1 MHQVS
6 SSPVGGRNADSF
18 SKTRMVIKM
27 LFHLAVTFM
36 QCSVSDLIV
45 AENYDWKGLWWWG
58 GCNLSF
64 LHTYLITFY
73 TYHLFGYIWIWIWVH
88 LAAHLLRTS
97 FEGPFRWRPF
107 GQLSWHFEGWPPL
120 GLVITIRA
128 WARCCSKE
136 TRAPG
141 FLRPH
146 LQPSGH
152 HQTCNSDWTQVV
164 WKSV

>member
-1 MHQVS
+1 
-6 SSPVGGRNADSF
+6 
-18 SKTRMVIKM
+18 MVNKM

-45 AENYDWKGLWWWG
+45 SENYDWKGLLWWG

-107 GQLSWHFEGWPPL
+107 GQLSWHFEGWAPAGACHYHPSMGAMLLKGDTCPWFPPPPPS
-120 GLVITIRA
+120 TK
-128 WARCCSKE
+128 WA
-136 TRAPG
+136 P
-141 FLRPH
+141 P
-146 LQPSGH
+146 
-152 HQTCNSDWTQVV
+152 NWYWTQVV
-164 WKSV
+164 KKVNICQLKSHPI